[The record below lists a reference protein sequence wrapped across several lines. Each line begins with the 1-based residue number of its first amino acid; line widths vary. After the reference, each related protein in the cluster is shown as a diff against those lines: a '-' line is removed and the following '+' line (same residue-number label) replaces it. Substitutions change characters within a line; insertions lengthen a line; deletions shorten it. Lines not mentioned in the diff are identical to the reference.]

1 VKRVALLCLL
11 VSVFA
16 TVIALSEPVK
26 VFPNLWDQD
35 ALKYPPS
42 GPGYPV
48 LAVTEVHDG
57 DTFEALLHVAPQLI
71 VAVDIRVDGVD
82 TPEITGVCK
91 EEGERVRDLVNQF
104 LAGAGEIRVKLTGYS
119 FGRWVCVVT
128 VDGRN
133 LAEWIIENGL
143 TKADLCEEGG

>member
-1 VKRVALLCLL
+1 MKRVILLCLL

-16 TVIALSEPVK
+16 TVVALSEPVK
-26 VFPNLWDQD
+26 VFPDLWDQD

-48 LAVTEVHDG
+48 LAVTELIDG

-82 TPEITGVCK
+82 APEITGDCK
-91 EEGERVRDLVNQF
+91 EEGKRVRDLVAQF
-104 LAGAGEIRVKLTGYS
+104 LAGACEIRVELTGYS
-119 FGRWVCVVT
+119 FGRWVCIVT
-128 VDGRN
+128 VDGED
-133 LAEWIIENGL
+133 LAEWIKANKL
-143 TKADLCEEGG
+143 TKADLCPEE